1 MKVKRLLFLV
11 MAICLASG
19 VRAQFNDGPD
29 DIYFYVR
36 TDNPDYYAKDVE
48 VFNFDGEKACR
59 WGYGTIQ
66 QVKDRLKENPNY
78 FEDAVETE
86 EYKLKFVSSY
96 PQTKYQATYSFTTT
110 FLFSSDR
117 KYCTVEFVN
126 SGVKVVKKYERVNK
140 SYFRVGR
147 SRTPSGSLYE

>member
-1 MKVKRLLFLV
+1 MKAKRLLFLV

-19 VRAQFNDGPD
+19 VKAQFYDGPD

-36 TDNPDYYAKDVE
+36 IDNPDYIAKDVE
-48 VFNFDGEKACR
+48 VFNFDGKKACC

-66 QVKDRLKENPNY
+66 QVKDRLKDNPNY

-86 EYKLKFVSSY
+86 EYKLNYVSSY
-96 PQTKYQATYSFTTT
+96 PLTQYQATYNVTITYF
-110 FLFSSDR
+110 FSSDR
-117 KYCTVEFVN
+117 KYCTREFTN
-126 SGVKVVKKYERVNK
+126 GGVKAVMKYERVDK

-147 SRTPSGSLYE
+147 SRKPSGTMYE